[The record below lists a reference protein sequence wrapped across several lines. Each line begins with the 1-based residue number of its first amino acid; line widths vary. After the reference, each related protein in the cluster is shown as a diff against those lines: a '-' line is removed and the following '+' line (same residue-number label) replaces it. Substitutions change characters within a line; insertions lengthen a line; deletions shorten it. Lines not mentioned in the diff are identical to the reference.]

1 MFFTLRHSFERL
13 EQLFAFHFNVM
24 HMPHLSFLQCK
35 ISVPC
40 GLPLQTK
47 HSTGRHGYL
56 ITFESRD
63 KTRLD
68 RRTLFLLMLI
78 PWVSKTCKVNEK
90 IMFIRELGGRRQKV
104 LEQLSRFWSLR
115 FYPLPSCCLSGPHKN
130 TKKHLSIKKTG
141 SKLIWYFNVYST
153 LLLHMPFFILS
164 SRAAGNSTTVLP
176 NRLLTYL
183 LTSPLMFCFLENLIV
198 IISN

>member
-1 MFFTLRHSFERL
+1 MFFTMRHSFERL

-24 HMPHLSFLQCK
+24 HMPHLSFLRCK

-90 IMFIRELGGRRQKV
+90 IVFIREFEGRRQKV

-130 TKKHLSIKKTG
+130 TKITLVQLFSLQNTSERLFLLIFEFNKKG
-141 SKLIWYFNVYST
+141 LNVSDIS
-153 LLLHMPFFILS
+153 MQ
-164 SRAAGNSTTVLP
+164 N
-176 NRLLTYL
+176 
-183 LTSPLMFCFLENLIV
+183 V
-198 IISN
+198 I